1 MDFRTVKKAIYREG
15 YIIVCFLLLW
25 FILNLVVMSRIN
37 PTYSFHRT
45 VDWLAIILYL
55 CYWAGRMIVWL
66 VGRMLHRV

>member
-1 MDFRTVKKAIYREG
+1 MDFGTLKKVVYREG

-45 VDWLAIILYL
+45 VDGLAIILYL
-55 CYWAGRMIVWL
+55 CYWVGRMIMWL
-66 VGRMLHRV
+66 VGRISRRV